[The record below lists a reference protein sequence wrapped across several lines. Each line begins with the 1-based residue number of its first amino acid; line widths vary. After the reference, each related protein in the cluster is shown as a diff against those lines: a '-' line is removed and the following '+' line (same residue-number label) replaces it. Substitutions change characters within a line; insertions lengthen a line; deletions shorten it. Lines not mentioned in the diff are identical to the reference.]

1 MTKKQHLFPFNVE
14 IDPRK
19 LGLNESLGFAPAK
32 VEKTSPEAGQS
43 KHSSLSDTVP
53 PSPVFLEAADVIS
66 TKGSLAQQPIIPHLL
81 QSSTELAKQ
90 AEDVSFD
97 GQCCQL

>member
-1 MTKKQHLFPFNVE
+1 MTKKHRLFPFNVE
-14 IDPRK
+14 TDPRK

-32 VEKTSPEAGQS
+32 VKTSPETGQS

-66 TKGSLAQQPIIPHLL
+66 TKGSLAQQPIIPRLL

-90 AEDVSFD
+90 AKDISFD